1 MPLWFCCIDP
11 ALTNCLF
18 NPQWVEFILFAA
30 LLVAVS
36 IIFSIMAYFYTYV
49 DADQLDKIYGED
61 ANDEK
66 VKSSNSKDNET
77 VSMADMPKQTK
88 M

>member
-1 MPLWFCCIDP
+1 M
-11 ALTNCLF
+11 
-18 NPQWVEFILFAA
+18 EFILFAA

-49 DADQLDKIYGED
+49 DADELDNIFGVD
-61 ANDEK
+61 TNDEK
-66 VKSSNSKDNET
+66 VQSSNSKKNET

>member
-1 MPLWFCCIDP
+1 MPLWFCCIDT

-18 NPQWVEFILFAA
+18 NLQWVEFILFAA

-61 ANDEK
+61 TKDEK
-66 VKSSNSKDNET
+66 VKSSDSKNNET
-77 VSMADMPKQTK
+77 VAMADMPKQTK